1 MKRLTDNLGS
11 AQRLSLEEQHD
22 YWNGCGERKA
32 MYEWI
37 DSWFPNL
44 FISLVPQDRRL
55 SAEHVQAITT
65 RWCRKIQENCFT
77 RNWKSHIGKFAMFV
91 EHDEKVGWH
100 AHGVARMPDHHLLT
114 VHDQASHHLRTVT
127 DRYIDYLPLQGK
139 SLWRKRNASADV
151 LRIPDDCDPRDIICY
166 CMKRWN
172 PNSKGQHVV
181 LSGRESLGL
190 DSRSLK

>member
-1 MKRLTDNLGS
+1 M
-11 AQRLSLEEQHD
+11 H
-22 YWNGCGERKA
+22 
-32 MYEWI
+32 EWI

-55 SAEHVQAITT
+55 SAEHVQEITT

-114 VHDQASHHLRTVT
+114 VHDQASHHLRTVA

-151 LRIPDDCDPRDIICY
+151 LPIPGNCDPRDIICY